1 MNTVSQ
7 SWWMGAAQASREAFW
22 AALSMELPRMTTDTS
37 AAAKVDAL
45 VTAQWS
51 MGFPRR
57 GATRIQKAGQS

>member
-1 MNTVSQ
+1 MGE
-7 SWWMGAAQASREAFW
+7 SWWTNPQAQRDRSVFRRVLEA
-22 AALSMELPRMTTDTS
+22 ELPRMTTDTS

>member
-1 MNTVSQ
+1 MGD
-7 SWWMGAAQASREAFW
+7 SWWANPQAQRDRSVFRRVLEA
-22 AALSMELPRMTTDTS
+22 ELPRMTTDTS